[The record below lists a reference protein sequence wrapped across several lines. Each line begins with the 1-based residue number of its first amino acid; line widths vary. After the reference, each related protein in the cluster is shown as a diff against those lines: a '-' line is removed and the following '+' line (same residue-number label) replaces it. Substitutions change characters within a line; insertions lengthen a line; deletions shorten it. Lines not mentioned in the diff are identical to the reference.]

1 MFRVAQQDK
10 SGQLFLFLKLDFLAE
25 EFRVARVFCQQRNY
39 ARRIPDP
46 LWNNLVVNVPQSQAL
61 AVLRQF
67 PDDVCIL
74 SIIRVEVL
82 DSRERR
88 FRNVRMV
95 SAKKIAV
102 VINDVDAVVEPPQL
116 QFLLA
121 ITRPP
126 VAEQLFLHLSGGT
139 RCDWDIVLAGAESQG
154 KKSNRY
160 AESAHPNYV

>member
-25 EFRVARVFCQQRNY
+25 EFRIARVFCQQRNY

-46 LWNNLVVNVPQSQAL
+46 LWNKLVVNVPQSQAL
-61 AVLRQF
+61 AVFRQF

-82 DSRERR
+82 DSHERR
-88 FRNVRMV
+88 FRDVRMV

-102 VINDVDAVVEPPQL
+102 VINNIDAVVEAPQ
-116 QFLLA
+116 F
-121 ITRPP
+121 
-126 VAEQLFLHLSGGT
+126 QLFLAVSRRPVAQQLLLYFSGRS
-139 RCDWDIVLAGAESQG
+139 RCDWNVILASGQSAET
-154 KKSNRY
+154 NRY
-160 AESAHPNYV
+160 ADAS

>member
-25 EFRVARVFCQQRNY
+25 EFRIARVFCQQRNY

-46 LWNNLVVNVPQSQAL
+46 LWNKLVVNVPQSQAL
-61 AVLRQF
+61 AVFRQF

-82 DSRERR
+82 DSHERR
-88 FRNVRMV
+88 FRDVRMV

-102 VINDVDAVVEPPQL
+102 VINDVDAAVETPQ
-116 QFLLA
+116 F
-121 ITRPP
+121 
-126 VAEQLFLHLSGGT
+126 QLFLAVSRGPVAKQRFLHFSSRS
-139 RCDWDIVLAGAESQG
+139 RCNWDVILAGG
-154 KKSNRY
+154 KSRTSKTNRY
-160 AESAHPNYV
+160 AYAS